1 VVERRFAWITKHCRC
16 VRDYEPD
23 HHEAMVHLAMI
34 TTMTGR
40 LART

>member
-1 VVERRFAWITKHCRC
+1 MSEVVTAEQIRS
-16 VRDYEPD
+16 VRDHETRPD

-34 TTMTGR
+34 TTTTRR